1 LGAAED
7 TGKEEDATQHFEMV
21 LYEWRTKF
29 EAVGCFR
36 MDLEDRD
43 RQLIKAICVFL
54 FTQIRV
60 LF

>member
-1 LGAAED
+1 VGAAEAV
-7 TGKEEDATQHFEMV
+7 GEEEDATKHFEMV
-21 LYEWRTKF
+21 LYDRHTKL
-29 EAVGCFR
+29 ETAGCYR

-43 RQLIKAICVFL
+43 RQLIRAICLFL